1 MKSFVPIFTFQV
13 VGGREPS
20 CINWM
25 QESESHPPFFVP
37 PNLSDFNWDLDTDC
51 FAAILRY
58 LDPSRYFLLHLPGG
72 VYLQWIYNAQ
82 PASFPFDGQSHS
94 IFDRASTF
102 PAHHNYL
109 D

>member
-1 MKSFVPIFTFQV
+1 MKSFVPILTFQV

-37 PNLSDFNWDLDTDC
+37 PNLSGFNWDLDTDC

-58 LDPSRYFLLHLPGG
+58 LDPSKCFLLDLPGSICTVNIQCPTG
-72 VYLQWIYNAQ
+72 VFSVIT
-82 PASFPFDGQSHS
+82 FD
-94 IFDRASTF
+94 I
-102 PAHHNYL
+102 
-109 D
+109 